1 MTVFV
6 AFSRYLN
13 TEPYASSCLQPSI
26 CMAGRSEC
34 TYYDFLLLC
43 AVFLTGTDRIPING
57 FERMGVMIQRMDG
70 GPFLDKLPVAHT
82 CFNILDLPPYPS
94 KEKMRDK
101 LLQATNL
108 TAGFGII

>member
-1 MTVFV
+1 MHKMQ
-6 AFSRYLN
+6 
-13 TEPYASSCLQPSI
+13 CLKAAVQLMCESTFHMLWLITSDADLP
-26 CMAGRSEC
+26 
-34 TYYDFLLLC
+34 LPP
-43 AVFLTGTDRIPING
+43 VFLTGTDRIPING
-57 FERMGVMIQRMDG
+57 FERMGMMIQRMDG
-70 GPFLDKLPVAHT
+70 GTNFEKLPVAHT